1 MSLPYIIYPYFTTK
15 TLNTG
20 HWILLLGGGEGQVDR
35 LQDRSWHNSRAANI
49 ILPEVTM
56 MSGSWCRQ

>member
-1 MSLPYIIYPYFTTK
+1 MSLPYFHSSLQRLWT
-15 TLNTG
+15 
-20 HWILLLGGGEGQVDR
+20 LLLGGGEGQVDR

-56 MSGSWCRQ
+56 MSGSWCRD